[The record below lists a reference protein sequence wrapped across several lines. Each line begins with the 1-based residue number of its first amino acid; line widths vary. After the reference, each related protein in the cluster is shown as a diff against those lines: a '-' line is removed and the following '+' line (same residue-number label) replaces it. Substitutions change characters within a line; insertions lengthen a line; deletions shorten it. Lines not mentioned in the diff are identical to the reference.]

1 MHLLFNMLGLWI
13 FGRLTEEGIGSS
25 RRYLAFYLMCG
36 LCGGLMYLILNGLGN
51 IAASLG
57 YPNIP
62 GLLPGSAAAPLVGA
76 SAGVFGVIMAAAYLQ
91 PQLQVMLLIP
101 PIPVKI
107 RNLAYAYV
115 IIAIIVVLFNWSNAG
130 GEAAHLGGA
139 IAGYFFIRRS
149 HLLKDFFAE
158 FTDIAERVKG
168 WFGGKP
174 KLRLAGLDAAP
185 PAKAP
190 SRGTS
195 LRDIDP
201 KLEAEVDRIL
211 AKSNASGIDSLTPDE
226 LATLKRSTDLMNR
239 AKR

>member
-1 MHLLFNMLGLWI
+1 
-13 FGRLTEEGIGSS
+13 
-25 RRYLAFYLMCG
+25 
-36 LCGGLMYLILNGLGN
+36 
-51 IAASLG
+51 
-57 YPNIP
+57 
-62 GLLPGSAAAPLVGA
+62 LLPGSAAAPLVGA